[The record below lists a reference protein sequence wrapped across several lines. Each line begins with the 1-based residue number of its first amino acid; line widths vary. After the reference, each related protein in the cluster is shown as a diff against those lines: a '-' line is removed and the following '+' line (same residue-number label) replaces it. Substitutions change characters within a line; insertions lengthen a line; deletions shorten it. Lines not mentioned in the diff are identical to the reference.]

1 MVRSANEKST
11 RFYISLVVGV
21 VVCGILIYQDL
32 GVVAFVI
39 IVFGLIFGFGLRD
52 KFSNESVAS
61 AYAVFNKD
69 GKSIAGG
76 FTAGQLE
83 RQLRGGTG
91 IVNDDDPV
99 KGPIAEH
106 LNASPS
112 SINIKSR
119 SVDRNLTDTERDKR
133 RKAAA
138 EAADRRLR
146 NNEEHKKGM

>member
-11 RFYISLVVGV
+11 GFYIALAVGL
-21 VVCGILIYQDL
+21 VVCGILIYHDL
-32 GVVAFVI
+32 GVLAFVI

-76 FTAGQLE
+76 FTAGQLD

-91 IVNDDDPV
+91 TVNDDDPI

-106 LNASPS
+106 LNS
-112 SINIKSR
+112 SSSSTNTKVR
-119 SVDRNLTDTERDKR
+119 SIDRNLTDTERDNR
-133 RKAAA
+133 RKTAA

-146 NNEEHKKGM
+146 NNEEQKKEM